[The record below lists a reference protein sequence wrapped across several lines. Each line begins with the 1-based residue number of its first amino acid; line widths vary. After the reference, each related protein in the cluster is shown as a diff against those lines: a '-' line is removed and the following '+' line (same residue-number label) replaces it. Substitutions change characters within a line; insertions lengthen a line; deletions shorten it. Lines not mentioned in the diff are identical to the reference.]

1 VETEAR
7 YARGVAGIQTL
18 QGEALK
24 RADDWLADAMEESDP
39 RRIADFA
46 LAAKNA
52 ASVAVSCESILK
64 MRKGPSR

>member
-1 VETEAR
+1 MEAETS
-7 YARGVAGIQTL
+7 YARGVAGVQGL

-24 RADDWLADAMEESDP
+24 RADEWLADAMDESDP

-64 MRKGPSR
+64 MRKAA

>member
-1 VETEAR
+1 MGVEAS
-7 YARGVAGIQTL
+7 YARGVAGVQEL

-24 RADDWLADAMEESDP
+24 RADDWLGDAKDESDP

-64 MRKGPSR
+64 MRKGERR

>member
-1 VETEAR
+1 MEPETC
-7 YARGVAGIQTL
+7 YARGVAGVQEL

-24 RADDWLADAMEESDP
+24 RADNWLAGAMDESDP

-52 ASVAVSCESILK
+52 AAVAVSCETILK
-64 MRKGPSR
+64 VRGGR